1 MDRGSLEPDV
11 LECVSKIE
19 QAVETLYFE
28 WYYYRPNLNSE
39 FTYRVEVVNREEQGI
54 ITQYIR
60 LCSGSGDKRKAF
72 YIGKLALAVKALTFL
87 NNILCD
93 RALSDLQRILQ
104 ANYDPFLG
112 EDLSTGGVTKFTAE
126 EVIKTLLRVSKE
138 IKPNSLP
145 TPLEIDGLIGFFIQ
159 EYPATDLCYQR
170 FEATINLLDVDTYE
184 NCLRETL
191 TELLPP
197 DSTSAFCIDK
207 NFGRY
212 IQGRFLDRPYFYY
225 FDLGWKNGN
234 LELHLMN
241 IGGFPRKRSDDGS
254 FRFRKAVPCITS
266 SESLLSSRIIV

>member
-19 QAVETLYFE
+19 EAVEMLYFE
-28 WYYYRPNLNSE
+28 WYCYRTNLNSE
-39 FTYRVEVVNREEQGI
+39 FTYRIEVVNREEQGS
-54 ITQYIR
+54 ITKYIR

-72 YIGKLALAVKALTFL
+72 YIGKFALAVKALTFL
-87 NNILCD
+87 RNILCD

-104 ANYDPFLG
+104 ADYNPFLG
-112 EDLSTGGVTKFTAE
+112 EDLSTGGITKFTAE
-126 EVIKTLLRVSKE
+126 QVIKTLIRVSDE

-159 EYPATDLCYQR
+159 EYPANDLCYQR
-170 FEATINLLDVDTYE
+170 FEATIKLLNVDTYE

-191 TELLPP
+191 SELLPP

-212 IQGRFLDRPYFYY
+212 LQGRFLDRPYFYY

-241 IGGFPRKRSDDGS
+241 IAGFPRNRSDDGS
-254 FRFRKAVPCITS
+254 IRSRKAVPCIPS
-266 SESLLSSRIIV
+266 CERLLGSKLIR